1 MSETNISKVG
11 ICGSGIMGSGL
22 AEVAAK
28 AGYTVVVRSRS
39 AASAQAMI
47 TSIEKGLD
55 VHQARPFACRRGV
68 FQRTGLAAD
77 PAPG

>member
-1 MSETNISKVG
+1 MKTIG

-28 AGYTVVVRSRS
+28 AGYTVIVRSRS

-55 VHQARPFACRRGV
+55 KQLSREKITADDK
-68 FQRTGLAAD
+68 AAD
-77 PAPG
+77 PRPLVSHRQDCRSC